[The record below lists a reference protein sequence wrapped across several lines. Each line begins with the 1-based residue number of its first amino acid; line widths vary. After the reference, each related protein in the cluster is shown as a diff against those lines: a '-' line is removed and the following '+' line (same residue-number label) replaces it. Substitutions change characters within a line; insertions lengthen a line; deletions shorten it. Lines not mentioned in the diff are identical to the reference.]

1 MGSINPRLTTN
12 TSEMLKLVLLLSV
25 ASLGSALNCQE
36 CVNEMHGLSFL
47 VKQASP
53 DIMAYLTANY
63 CPVPQDAVVPEPP
76 PYTCEEC
83 VEGLEVVGAYMTDPL
98 WIAEYTLYVEQFW
111 KPTELCGMQEVC
123 GATKPPQ

>member
-1 MGSINPRLTTN
+1 MGSINSRLTTI
-12 TSEMLKLVLLLSV
+12 SSDMLKLVLLLSL

-63 CPVPQDAVVPEPP
+63 CPGLDGQPNQDVRKRPDQFLCPDVVHGGPAFLRGRRPAH
-76 PYTCEEC
+76 
-83 VEGLEVVGAYMTDPL
+83 L
-98 WIAEYTLYVEQFW
+98 
-111 KPTELCGMQEVC
+111 
-123 GATKPPQ
+123 